1 MCSWGSDECWWG
13 RWGSGHAACCPVPL
27 HPCPCRALRVLC
39 APCRSTK
46 QFPFFVGTDDNV
58 LHLTFYYLMNL
69 NVMTV
74 KAKVTTAVEMTTAIS
89 AG

>member
-1 MCSWGSDECWWG
+1 MGVLGFRARRLRPRSPPSVSLQGAPSPV
-13 RWGSGHAACCPVPL
+13 RSGTGHK
-27 HPCPCRALRVLC
+27 ALV
-39 APCRSTK
+39 S
-46 QFPFFVGTDDNV
+46 FFVGTDDNV

>member
-1 MCSWGSDECWWG
+1 MHGLPFTAHIASLPRLLTLCSVVQG
-13 RWGSGHAACCPVPL
+13 RADSSVNF
-27 HPCPCRALRVLC
+27 
-39 APCRSTK
+39 S
-46 QFPFFVGTDDNV
+46 VGTDENV

>member
-1 MCSWGSDECWWG
+1 
-13 RWGSGHAACCPVPL
+13 
-27 HPCPCRALRVLC
+27 
-39 APCRSTK
+39 
-46 QFPFFVGTDDNV
+46 V

-74 KAKVTTAVEMTTAIS
+74 KAKVTTAIEMTTAIS

>member
-1 MCSWGSDECWWG
+1 MGEPAKTLMELPLSLKGFLLCPAPSPQHSWGWAQGEKAAFHHFYFCADE
-13 RWGSGHAACCPVPL
+13 S
-27 HPCPCRALRVLC
+27 
-39 APCRSTK
+39 
-46 QFPFFVGTDDNV
+46 V

-74 KAKVTTAVEMTTAIS
+74 KTKVTTAVEMTTPIS